1 MKTFIICF
9 LFASLSLAEEVVNY
23 TIQNQSP
30 GLRSSFALK
39 LELKSDHQIF
49 ASLQKGFH
57 FNEKAPNGLRVQQ
70 EIVKPSS
77 LKPMELSF
85 ENLNQNLDQAKLS
98 LYVCDDAV
106 TYCETHQFTISSV
119 KKKTEIKKES
129 SLEKSNSVKSSGE
142 KSAPNHQSL
151 KINKHGFIEQNFQKA
166 IDLAKSK
173 GKLLL
178 VDFGARWCPGCVRLE
193 TEIFDQKFFKSATE
207 KFVKVKIDTDL
218 FENVVLTEKFKIYGI
233 PTLMVM
239 NADQKEIS
247 RVVDYQP
254 ENILTIFFEDIKS
267 YPEPIEILKT
277 TAHIDSGQ
285 KLLLGRRLVNS
296 AMYSAAVD
304 VLKTIQPLPPELHYA
319 QIESARQ
326 NFEKDPTTSSV
337 FEKTL
342 TDILAVES
350 KSSRSIAWRKDLVE
364 LLKDEKKKE
373 KIADEGI
380 LLANQLIA
388 DPELLKSA
396 LIGDLVGEFTGY
408 EAFWIAIMKAE
419 LVEAAKGELE
429 GRKSWVEAA
438 NVAEK
443 LNINPKLKGPGLRYL
458 LIITLSKDYEKADLF
473 SKEMLKLDP
482 QNWDVARRR
491 LKILV
496 ELKKFDE
503 AISLGEK
510 VIKNSYDRNQFWV
523 AETLAKA
530 YVLSSKNEKAKAL
543 LEEFLAKPEATWAH
557 MAASKKKL
565 EDLRAQLDLASGS
578 KQ

>member
-1 MKTFIICF
+1 M
-9 LFASLSLAEEVVNY
+9 
-23 TIQNQSP
+23 
-30 GLRSSFALK
+30 
-39 LELKSDHQIF
+39 
-49 ASLQKGFH
+49 
-57 FNEKAPNGLRVQQ
+57 
-70 EIVKPSS
+70 
-77 LKPMELSF
+77 
-85 ENLNQNLDQAKLS
+85 
-98 LYVCDDAV
+98 
-106 TYCETHQFTISSV
+106 
-119 KKKTEIKKES
+119 
-129 SLEKSNSVKSSGE
+129 
-142 KSAPNHQSL
+142 
-151 KINKHGFIEQNFQKA
+151 
-166 IDLAKSK
+166 
-173 GKLLL
+173 
-178 VDFGARWCPGCVRLE
+178 
-193 TEIFDQKFFKSATE
+193 
-207 KFVKVKIDTDL
+207 
-218 FENVVLTEKFKIYGI
+218 VLTEKFKIYGI